1 MNHISFLQFM
11 DEAQEKVMFVLGFMM
26 LFEIVDHIYNSPI
39 QDMNSIMDAS
49 IAMEIAKFLFSIA
62 ALI

>member
-1 MNHISFLQFM
+1 M